1 MKLSF
6 LKSKYNQTLIGEIKT
21 MTKVIKHK
29 LDIHQEITDAVVEAL
44 EEIKKRFG
52 DNRQMEW
59 NKPWID
65 TLSGSPKNVDGKAY
79 RGINILLLSLQAS
92 KMGYTQN
99 IWGTFKAWQS
109 KGGKIIKGS
118 KATRIT
124 FYKSFITK
132 NKETGEEEKFFI
144 LKAFNVF
151 NIAQVDGVEIKEND
165 DVTINKHMI
174 RDLQIDSFVA
184 NTKVVLKSGGNRA
197 FYSPKGDFVAMPE
210 LGQFK
215 TTDAYYATLLHE
227 LTHWTGNKERCERNM
242 SGRFGNQ
249 AYAFEELVAELGSMF
264 LCADLKV
271 LGRDE
276 DHMSNHIAYLDSWIK
291 VLRDDKRAIFKA
303 STLAQQSFDYL
314 QDLQVA

>member
-1 MKLSF
+1 MV
-6 LKSKYNQTLIGEIKT
+6 
-21 MTKVIKHK
+21 KVIKYK
-29 LDIHQEITDAVVEAL
+29 LDLHQEITDAVVAAL
-44 EEIKKRFG
+44 EEIKNRFG
-52 DNRQMEW
+52 DNRKMEW
-59 NKPWID
+59 NKPWFD

-79 RGINILLLSLQAS
+79 RGINILLLSLQAA

-99 IWGTFKAWQS
+99 IWGTFRAWKD

-118 KATRIT
+118 KSTHIT

-132 NKETGEEEKFFI
+132 NKDTGEDEKFFI

-151 NIAQVDGVEIKEND
+151 NIAQVDGVEISEVEDAVMTDNER
-165 DVTINKHMI
+165 MES
-174 RDLQIDSFVA
+174 IDTFVS
-184 NTKVVLKSGGNRA
+184 NTKVVLKAGGNKA

-242 SGRFGNQ
+242 SVRFGNE

-264 LCADLKV
+264 LCAELKV

-276 DHMSNHIAYLDSWIK
+276 NHMSNHIAYLDSWIK
-291 VLRDDKRAIFKA
+291 VLRDDKKAIFKA

-314 QDLQVA
+314 QHLQVA